1 MQQEEIEEIQIESL
15 HELLHKENTHD
26 RTELRKNLEK
36 LLVALNLMDV
46 YHGPVVIDDLGV
58 LNRRG
63 NGDDDIPIKF
73 KDCDDTGTL
82 VYKMRRVTRKATV
95 ELQRTGQFDL
105 NPDEV
110 LDLIPDDNLMRP
122 MLSGLIK
129 DVVNSF
135 DKYASSSIKISNLQR
150 FKKDDI

>member
-1 MQQEEIEEIQIESL
+1 MQQEEIKEIQIESL
-15 HELLHKENTHD
+15 HELLHKENTYD
-26 RTELRKNLEK
+26 RVELRKHLEK
-36 LLVALNLMDV
+36 LLVALNLMGV

-63 NGDDDIPIKF
+63 SGDDAIHIKF

-82 VYKMRRVTRKATV
+82 VYKMRRVTSKATV

-110 LDLIPDDNLMRP
+110 LDLIPDDNLMHP
-122 MLSGLIK
+122 MLSGLIE
-129 DVVNSF
+129 DVVNGF
-135 DKYASSSIKISNLQR
+135 DKYVSSSIKISNLQR